1 MVHRQIK
8 MGEVLKSLYENGN
21 FTQTSLANKLGIRQS
36 TLNGYFYGVM
46 PRGLESIVR
55 IANHLEISL
64 DELVFGSSNNSLKP
78 IELKPESLIEG
89 KYEVIIQKKIKE

>member
-1 MVHRQIK
+1 MVYREIK
-8 MGEVLKSLYENGN
+8 MGQVLKSLYENGS

-46 PRGLESIVR
+46 PKGLESIVR

-64 DELVFGSSNNSLKP
+64 DELVFGSSGESSNQIHLR
-78 IELKPESLIEG
+78 PESLIEG
-89 KYEVIIQKKIKE
+89 KYEIIIQKKIKE